1 MTGKRFVGV
10 MAAVSGLILLSS
22 AVAAAAPAAKKGG
35 TVVVEMTTDVDYI
48 DPQLSYYGETW
59 KLEAATACKLMNWP
73 DKEGAPG
80 AVVAPE
86 VAAGLP
92 IVSKDGKTYTFT
104 IRSGFRFSNG
114 QPVTARSFV
123 NAVNRF
129 ANPKMQSTGIQ
140 FLDIVQG
147 AQAVIDGKASTVSG
161 VTAKGNR
168 LVIRLTRASPDLLAR
183 MTMPFL
189 QAIDNKLAGQ
199 VDANGINSYASCGP
213 YFFSSRTPGRS
224 ITLKRNPFYKGAR
237 AANPETIQVNIGN
250 DVTVEYQNVEKSTT
264 DYASGGIPATEWK
277 NVVTKY
283 GLNKKDGRVQV
294 RPLLDIRYVAM
305 NRSRPLFRANPGL
318 AKAVNW
324 AVDRQAFSAQGGYL
338 YGKRTGQILPP
349 GMLGYKPQNTYPIR
363 ITASSARQAKKL
375 AEGNLRDG
383 KAVLWSA
390 NSGTAPLQAQLIQ
403 YNLKQIGLD
412 TEIKLLPRAQQFT
425 NAGNPKTAT
434 FDLTVERWGADYS
447 DPYDFVNILLDG
459 NQVTQ
464 SQHNNYAYFNVK
476 KYNRQMTAA
485 SLLTGSQR
493 GAAYAQLDAAMMKD
507 DPPWAPLVNSNDRS
521 FMSARVGCMTINEAQ
536 GSGPLLNVICLK

>member
-1 MTGKRFVGV
+1 MTGKRFVGM

-349 GMLGYKPQNTYPIR
+349 GMLGYKPQSTYPIR